1 MNEIIPCD
9 IIQDLLPLYVDGLT
23 RETTSR
29 ELEMHLARCSRCR
42 ECFERM
48 RRGIEEEKSLQQQ
61 EAYRDRENPGDQENH
76 KKGQKYQ
83 PFPVNIP
90 AV

>member
-42 ECFERM
+42 ECFEVPAAAGGLPRDQLLKNL
-48 RRGIEEEKSLQQQ
+48 EETE
-61 EAYRDRENPGDQENH
+61 
-76 KKGQKYQ
+76 
-83 PFPVNIP
+83 
-90 AV
+90 